1 MFETMMHEYAFKLL
15 FLMVCAIAA
24 AVGFGCRKI
33 YKRHVDS
40 EEKEAIASAAAAFV
54 EQAFKNLHGY
64 DKLMQALDAAR
75 VLLAE
80 RGIKFSAEEMK
91 ILIEAAVGQFNDVFN
106 RDAFNSTALNA
117 GSDKTLDTGDEEAPV
132 FEEELLLGVPLFE
145 EKPECTPN
153 DT

>member
-15 FLMVCAIAA
+15 LLMVCAIAA
-24 AVGFGCRKI
+24 AVGLGCREI

-54 EQAFKNLHGY
+54 EQTFKNLHGY

-91 ILIEAAVGQFNDVFN
+91 ILIVAAVGQFNDAFN
-106 RDAFNSTALNA
+106 RDACSPALNS
-117 GSDKTLDTGDEEAPV
+117 GSDKTLDTGDDEAPI
-132 FEEELLLGVPLFE
+132 FEKELLLGEVPLFD
-145 EKPECTPN
+145 EKPESTPN